1 MSLRKK
7 IFFILVVALT
17 VTFVILSVLSR
28 ILLGHSYRTL
38 ETRQVTDNVKLLK
51 NGLKKQEEQI
61 RTLTNAW
68 ARWQGT
74 ELFAKNPSG
83 TFPIEKLAKAFYN
96 FRLNFIGIFGQ
107 DGHPLYLRINNPDSD
122 QGFTCPP
129 KNLTDFFSELS
140 GFIKGDKAE
149 NSQCGIILSSICPVI
164 IALQPIQGG
173 RLDYK
178 ATRTLV
184 FGRCI
189 DIGNLKELASTFHMT
204 ISLKNLEDPSPR
216 DLDLARKAQ
225 AAPDSTLVR
234 PVDKDTVEGV
244 TIIRDISGRPVLL
257 LKVTQPRNIYQNG
270 LDTTYTFQLI
280 VMVIGLCLG
289 IIIIWLIESQILIH
303 IHRLTTAV
311 TRIEKD
317 HDLDV
322 RVPEEG
328 PSELKSLSAAFNTM
342 VSSLSHYQ
350 NELLSI
356 QRHLEKKVKQ
366 RTRELEIAYIQLL
379 HAEKLGCLGRM
390 SASVAHEFGNPLFGI
405 RNVLVHLRD
414 QKCLD
419 KTSREALEMGLR
431 ECDRLKALMGRLKD
445 FYSPSPDTITEVDL
459 HKLLDEV
466 LLLYRKALNQ
476 QNITVRRQYANGLPR
491 IPAVPDQ
498 IKQVIL
504 NLIKNAKEAMPVS
517 GGVITIE
524 TRQGKNHVYMV
535 IKDTGQGIKPE
546 YIDKIFEPF
555 FSTKEGEGTGLGLS
569 VSYMII
575 KKHGGSIEVD
585 SKIGKGTTFTVKLPL
600 NRTDSGPPST

>member
-7 IFFILVVALT
+7 IFLILVLALT
-17 VTFVILSVLSR
+17 ATFVILSVLSR
-28 ILLGHSYRTL
+28 ILLGHSYKTL

-51 NGLKKQEEQI
+51 SGLKKQEEQI
-61 RTLTNAW
+61 RTLTAAW

-74 ELFAKNPSG
+74 ELFAKKPSG
-83 TFPIEKLAKAFYN
+83 MFPIEKLAKAFYN
-96 FRLNFIGIFGQ
+96 FRLNFIGLFGQ
-107 DGHPLYLRINNPDSD
+107 DGHPLYLRINDPGSS
-122 QGFTCPP
+122 QGFTYPP
-129 KNLTDFFSELS
+129 KKLTDFFAELS
-140 GFIKGDKAE
+140 DLIREDRAE
-149 NSQCGIILSSICPVI
+149 TSRYGIILSSICPII
-164 IALQPIQGG
+164 IALQPIQEGH
-173 RLDYK
+173 LDYK
-178 ATRTLV
+178 TARTLV
-184 FGRCI
+184 FGRCVGI
-189 DIGNLKELASTFHMT
+189 DDLKELASTFHMT
-204 ISLKNLEDPSPR
+204 ISLSNLKHAPPW
-216 DLDLARKAQ
+216 DLNLAKEAQ
-225 AAPDSTLVR
+225 TVPGYTLVR
-234 PVDKDTVEGV
+234 PVDHDTVEGV
-244 TIIRDISGRPVLL
+244 TIIRDISGRPALL
-257 LKVTQPRNIYQNG
+257 LKVMQPRTIYKNG

-303 IHRLTTAV
+303 IQRLTTAV
-311 TRIEKD
+311 TRIKKD

-328 PSELKSLSAAFNTM
+328 PSELRSLSAAFNTM
-342 VSSLSHYQ
+342 IDSLSHYQ
-350 NELLSI
+350 NELLSV

-405 RNVLVHLRD
+405 RNVLVHLKD
-414 QKCLD
+414 QECLD
-419 KTSREALEMGLR
+419 KTSREALEMGLK

-476 QNITVRRQYANGLPR
+476 QNIAVRRQYAPGLPQ

-504 NLIKNAKEAMPVS
+504 NLIKNAKEAMPGS
-517 GGVITIE
+517 GGIITIE
-524 TRQGKNHVYMV
+524 TRRGKKNVYMTV
-535 IKDTGQGIKPE
+535 KDTGQGIRPE
-546 YIDKIFEPF
+546 YMDRIFEPF

-585 SKIGKGTTFTVKLPL
+585 SKPGKGTTFTIKLPL
-600 NRTDSGPPST
+600 NRTGSNPD